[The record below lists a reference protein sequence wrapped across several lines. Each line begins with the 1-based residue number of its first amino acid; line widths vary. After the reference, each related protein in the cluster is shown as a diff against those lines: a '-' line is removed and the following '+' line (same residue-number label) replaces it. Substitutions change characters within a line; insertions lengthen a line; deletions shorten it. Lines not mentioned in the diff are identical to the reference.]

1 MSDNGASR
9 FSYFLAG
16 MSIGAFLALIFAPGS
31 GSETREMIA
40 KKAEEGLDFA
50 KQRSDDFRKDAE
62 EYLDKG
68 KEVLSKQKEEL
79 SAALQAGKGA
89 YRKEKTKAN

>member
-1 MSDNGASR
+1 MSDNGGSR

-16 MSIGAFLALIFAPGS
+16 MGIGAFLALIFAPGS
-31 GSETREMIA
+31 GSETRELIA
-40 KKAEEGLDFA
+40 KKAEEGRDFA
-50 KQRSDDFRKDAE
+50 KQRSGDFRKDAE

-68 KEVLSKQKEEL
+68 KEILSKQKEEL